1 MNKIFSIPRGILLI
15 FCFSLI
21 GMGCGGGGGG
31 SSEGGGGGESNGSI
45 EYTGLTTPAVITNA
59 NAREIT
65 EGAFSGGSAAAEFG
79 LASTSESNS
88 PASTSYSDGQSLYS
102 LSRAFSES
110 TSKISI
116 NTKTPNASERFA
128 LAISTES
135 GTIDGDCGGSAT
147 YNFQVNDQTGEFTGT
162 FVFSNYCDAGT
173 TINGST
179 TVSGTIDL
187 VEDTITTITY
197 TFDQI
202 EFADVILK
210 GTINIDDSDY
220 PPNSSTTFNM
230 LIENVSNSKVYKFEN
245 YLLSS
250 TEDDTSIA
258 FEMTGTYYDPD
269 YGYVTVSTPVD
280 FIVGID
286 DEWPSSGEML
296 CVGANGGQTKLTAL
310 DNGTYNISVDS
321 NGDSAFETVLGPYN
335 WSDL

>member
-1 MNKIFSIPRGILLI
+1 MKRIYKTLQFILVILFFAFSSMN
-15 FCFSLI
+15 
-21 GMGCGGGGGG
+21 CGGGGGG
-31 SSEGGGGGESNGSI
+31 SSEGGGGSGSNGSI
-45 EYTGLTTPAVITNA
+45 EYTGLATQAVITNA

-65 EGAFSGGSAAAEFG
+65 EGAFSGGTAAAEFG
-79 LASTSESNS
+79 LASSSETNS
-88 PASTSYSDGQSLYS
+88 PASTSYSGGQSLYS
-102 LSRAFSES
+102 LSKAFSES
-110 TSKISI
+110 ASKISI

-147 YNFQVNDQTGEFTGT
+147 YNFKVNDQTGEFTGT

-179 TVSGTIDL
+179 TVSGTMDL
-187 VEDTITTITY
+187 VEETITTITY

-202 EFADVILK
+202 NSADVILK

-280 FIVGID
+280 FIIGID

-310 DNGTYNISVDS
+310 DNATYNISVDS